1 MKKLLLAAMVVVTA
15 IIIVSFSTR
24 NAKHSETQKGKNLDY
39 QLFQFNGEFGEEGD
53 YTKYDWIVSAPTEC
67 TNTGSVCY
75 IEALRASEDDEDPN
89 YLHPQFD
96 VSEGFPD
103 VDMDKVVGLTQK
115 QGPIK

>member
-1 MKKLLLAAMVVVTA
+1 MKKVLLVAMVVVTA
-15 IIIVSFSTR
+15 IVVVSFSTR
-24 NAKHSETQKGKNLDY
+24 NANHSETQKGKRSNY
-39 QLFQFNGEFGEEGD
+39 QLFQFNGEFGEEDD
-53 YTKYDWIVSAPTEC
+53 YTKYDWVESAPSGC

-96 VSEGFPD
+96 VSGGFPD
-103 VDMDKVVGLTQK
+103 VDMDKVIGLTQK